1 MLLLFV
7 LLVGWLVDYARAA
20 LAEDTV
26 VMMILLLL
34 TPLLPS
40 KAPHHGRVQ
49 IYL

>member
-20 LAEDTV
+20 LAEDT